1 MPHAPRY
8 QRPIRAPQQ
17 TIRVTVNSPEG
28 TAQYE
33 LPATSTEHAKREA
46 LRLYAAEHDSP
57 ISAWA
62 EVRH

>member
-8 QRPIRAPQQ
+8 QRPVREPQQ
-17 TIRVTVNSPEG
+17 TIRVTVSSPEG
-28 TAQYE
+28 SDQYE
-33 LPATSTEHAKREA
+33 LPATSTDQAKRDA

-57 ISAWA
+57 VTAWA

>member
-1 MPHAPRY
+1 MPHAPIY
-8 QRPIRAPQQ
+8 QRPVREPQR

-28 TAQYE
+28 ESHFEVTAKS
-33 LPATSTEHAKREA
+33 ADHAKREA

-57 ISAWA
+57 VTAWA